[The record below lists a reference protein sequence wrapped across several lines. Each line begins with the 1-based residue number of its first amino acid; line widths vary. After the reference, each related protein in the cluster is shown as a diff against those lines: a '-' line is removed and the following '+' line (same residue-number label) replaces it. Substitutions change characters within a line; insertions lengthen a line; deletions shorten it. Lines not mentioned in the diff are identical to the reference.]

1 MTWLPARLCAVLQ
14 KSLNPKVQ
22 PNFRQS
28 YCPLLSGQLGYKD
41 AMGNCV
47 RSLPKV
53 NIYCPPRQPEEN
65 EVAET
70 WSVLGKSVL
79 AVPNDSLILCVPGNV
94 LHKFSRDWN
103 VRPTGCN
110 SLNLSSLLS
119 SWIHFLHL
127 PFSNHQ
133 EPPLI
138 TVTSQRLQGNGLAVS
153 MDIFLSPIQC
163 ITSCPIACACLIDF
177 PATTLRHLLTA

>member
-1 MTWLPARLCAVLQ
+1 ML
-14 KSLNPKVQ
+14 
-22 PNFRQS
+22 FF
-28 YCPLLSGQLGYKD
+28 
-41 AMGNCV
+41 
-47 RSLPKV
+47 RSLWTQRSSQILDNLIVRFYLASLGIRMLWEIVSEVFLKSTSTVPQD
-53 NIYCPPRQPEEN
+53 NDLTIEEN

-94 LHKFSRDWN
+94 LHKFSRNWN